1 MKFLIIFFFIFSLSS
16 CSSTKKV
23 LICGDHKC
31 INKDEADQYFKENL
45 SLEIRI
51 IDKENVKS
59 FDLVKLNTE
68 QSPTI
73 IQKNVSKNKLKIFS
87 KKELKQMKK
96 KVEKKKKSSLKSA
109 KKIIKNE
116 KRVEKKFSQKV
127 NTKEKDSS
135 EINQYKKI
143 NKNNQIVKNDICEI
157 VQKCDIDN
165 ISKYLIKIGKDKKFP
180 KMNVVE

>member
-1 MKFLIIFFFIFSLSS
+1 
-16 CSSTKKV
+16 
-23 LICGDHKC
+23 
-31 INKDEADQYFKENL
+31 
-45 SLEIRI
+45 
-51 IDKENVKS
+51 
-59 FDLVKLNTE
+59 
-68 QSPTI
+68 
-73 IQKNVSKNKLKIFS
+73 
-87 KKELKQMKK
+87 MKK

-135 EINQYKKI
+135 ESNQYKKI

-180 KMNVVE
+180 KMNVIE